1 MARFFQQ
8 PPKNVNSSDPR
19 GYGKLLVTVSTPNKL
34 PQLASRMQFL
44 TQSEIRRMTRDCA
57 EKGGINLAQGLC
69 DMEIPE
75 VVRRAAQRAIDEGPN
90 TYVSHLG
97 LPELR
102 EILADKLVRL
112 NAVSYDPA
120 TELIVT
126 NGASGAFWAAC
137 LNLFD
142 PGDEVVL
149 FEPYY
154 GYHLAHLR
162 ACGLPAKFVRLAPPT
177 FEVTEAALL
186 EQIGPKTRA
195 IVVCTPGNPSGKVF
209 TRSELEV
216 IERVAVSHNLWVITD
231 EIYEHFVYDGKKHIS
246 PASLPGIYPRCITIG
261 GLSKTLSITGWR
273 LGYCAAPSGVAERL
287 ALTSDLVYI
296 CAPSPLQ
303 AGAAAGLRA
312 LPDEYYAAL
321 ARHQQDKRD
330 RFCEALLTAGL
341 TPIVPEGAYYVLA
354 DISKLPGTT
363 ARERASA
370 LLDQTG
376 VAAVAGSAF
385 YQPTGGGPGETL
397 ARFCFA
403 KTDGVLDEACRRLE
417 TLR

>member
-1 MARFFQQ
+1 
-8 PPKNVNSSDPR
+8 
-19 GYGKLLVTVSTPNKL
+19 
-34 PQLASRMQFL
+34 MQFL
-44 TQSEIRRMTRDCA
+44 TQSEIRRMTRDCTA
-57 EKGGINLAQGLC
+57 KGGINLAQGLC

-75 VVRRAAQRAIDEGPN
+75 VVRRAAQAAIDSGPN

-102 EILADKLVRL
+102 EVLAAKLMRL
-112 NAVSYDPA
+112 NQVNYDPE
-120 TELIVT
+120 TQLLVT
-126 NGASGAFWAAC
+126 NGASGAFWAVC

-142 PGDEVVL
+142 PGDEVIL

-162 ACGLPAKFVRLAPPT
+162 ACEIGAKFVRLQTPN

-186 EQIGPKTRA
+186 AQVGPKTRA

-209 TRSELEV
+209 TRHELEI
-216 IERVAVSHNLWVITD
+216 IERVATNRNLWIITD
-231 EIYEHFVYDGKKHIS
+231 EIYEHFVYDGRKHVS
-246 PASLPGIYPRCITIG
+246 PASLPGIYRRCVTIG

-273 LGYCAAPSGVAERL
+273 LGFCAAPEALAERI
-287 ALTSDLVYI
+287 ALTCDLVYI

-303 AGAAAGLRA
+303 AGAAAGLSA
-312 LPDEYYAAL
+312 LPDDYYEEL
-321 ARHQQDKRD
+321 AHNQENKRN
-330 RFCEALLTAGL
+330 RFCDALSRAGL
-341 TPIVPEGAYYVLA
+341 SPVVPQGAYYVLA
-354 DISKLPGTT
+354 DVSKLPGTT
-363 ARERASA
+363 ARERVSA

-385 YQPTGGGPGETL
+385 YQASAGSPGETL

-403 KTDGVLDEACRRLE
+403 KTDAVLDEACRRL
-417 TLR
+417 LKLA